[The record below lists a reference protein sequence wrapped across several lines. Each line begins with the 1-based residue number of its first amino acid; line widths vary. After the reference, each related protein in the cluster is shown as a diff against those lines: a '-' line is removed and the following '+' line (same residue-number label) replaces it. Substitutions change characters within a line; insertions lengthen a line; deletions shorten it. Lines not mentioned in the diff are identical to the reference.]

1 LEHPAKSLLMPNKSP
16 LHQSLLIIRH
26 KFNVWFV
33 FGALTLTA
41 GILLEVYLLAG
52 PPIDIHD
59 KAALG
64 ELINGLT
71 APLIGIVGAILIYIS
86 FKEQV
91 KSNRF
96 QFQALHEQRE
106 WELLYRLYE
115 ELKDDLRNLQLYYGP
130 RHNQHDILHEF
141 MNAVLKDDRA
151 VSPYPDVS
159 QYLDYIFK
167 QFSFLSL
174 RISQNDVLGKSE
186 KVHLIEKTRQLFNLY
201 FEAYYSRI
209 VNHDEWT
216 SRFSLSF
223 CKNME
228 TGGKAVID
236 LNAISMSILKE
247 KYRQTKRA

>member
-1 LEHPAKSLLMPNKSP
+1 MPNKSP
-16 LHQSLLIIRH
+16 IIQSLQIIRH
-26 KFNVWFV
+26 KFNIWFI
-33 FGALTLTA
+33 FGILVLAA
-41 GILLEVYLLAG
+41 GVLLEVYLLTA

-59 KAALG
+59 KAVLG

-71 APLIGIVGAILIYIS
+71 APLIGIIGAILIYIS

-91 KSNRF
+91 KSNKF

-115 ELKDDLRNLQLYYGP
+115 ELKDDLKSLQPYYGP
-130 RHNQHDILHEF
+130 RYNQHDILNEF
-141 MNAVLKDDRA
+141 MNAVLRDDQA
-151 VSPYPDVS
+151 TSPYPDVS
-159 QYLDYIFK
+159 KYLDYIFK

-186 KVHLIEKTRQLFNLY
+186 KVHLIEKTRQLFNLH

-209 VNHDEWT
+209 VDHDWT

-223 CKNME
+223 CKNLE
-228 TGGKAVID
+228 TGGKAVIS

-247 KYRQTKRA
+247 KYEKIKRA

>member
-1 LEHPAKSLLMPNKSP
+1 MPDKSP
-16 LHQSLLIIRH
+16 IHQSLLVIRH
-26 KFNVWFV
+26 KFNIWFI
-33 FGALTLTA
+33 FGILTLVA
-41 GILLEVYLLAG
+41 GVLLEIYLLTG

-71 APLIGIVGAILIYIS
+71 APLIGIIGAILIYIS

-130 RHNQHDILHEF
+130 RHTQNDILQELI
-141 MNAVLKDDRA
+141 NAALRDDQT

-159 QYLDYIFK
+159 KYLDYIFK

-174 RISQNDVLGKSE
+174 RISQNDVLGNSE

-201 FEAYYSRI
+201 FEAHYSGI
-209 VNHDEWT
+209 VNHDWT
-216 SRFSLSF
+216 SRFSLSLA
-223 CKNME
+223 KSME
-228 TGGKAVID
+228 AGGKAVIS
-236 LNAISMSILKE
+236 LNNISMNILKE